1 MSDLQQEIQTMTSQE
16 RLDAYNLIV
25 GGCHHIWSKNK
36 LQEDK
41 AQEVLNTLI
50 PLTKKDPFF
59 LAHLT
64 SWAMKN
70 SKAKDLRVFLAYVAS
85 LSDADGSPF
94 SPGSDYRKPALRY
107 IGWASLLMLEPKLV
121 ERIFQVSNRK
131 YSVDDYL
138 DMATHR
144 PGGLVNAGRKYLK
157 YREANLPM
165 LEGVVKARLGNV
177 IKQMYRRLR
186 VSPSEEAARVLRWAQ
201 KDGSVVIDQADSVFE
216 DLDDLEIAEMVRKE
230 KMGRIQILSELSKI
244 NRKISPVI
252 AVSML
257 ENSTPDQ
264 VVIMRATLEDAGI
277 LKDPEAMKLF
287 KSKIAQAKSTLDR
300 VDNIAKTASEEVKN
314 ILKDAK
320 STKRKEEMTGV
331 GKVFLHLDISSSMDN
346 SIELAKK
353 YGAIIAEMVPNPKEN
368 FNWASFN
375 GDAHTLPVPQEFT
388 KDAFSAALYGVRCY
402 GMTDAFV
409 NYVKA
414 RELGSDV
421 DVFISDG
428 GHNAGDLGMRI
439 ERFHSENP
447 TVSKPKAMV
456 WIPSGEGRRYN
467 ADMILDGYEAAGIPA
482 TRLMPNTITES
493 ALVAQAVKLAMSGPV
508 AIIDEIMDT
517 ELLTLPEYFYSID
530 KKEK

>member
-1 MSDLQQEIQTMTSQE
+1 MSNTQQEVNTMTPQE

-41 AQEVLNTLI
+41 AQEVLNQLI
-50 PLTKKDPFF
+50 PLTQKDPFF

-94 SPGSDYRKPALRY
+94 SPGSEYKKPALRY

-131 YSVDDYL
+131 YEVADYFNL
-138 DMATHR
+138 ATHR
-144 PGGLVNAGRKYLK
+144 PGGLVNAGRKYLR
-157 YREANLPM
+157 YREENLPM
-165 LEGVVKARLGNV
+165 LEGIVKAKLGNV
-177 IKQMYRRLR
+177 VKQMYRRLR
-186 VSPSEEAARVLRWAQ
+186 ISPSKEAATVLRWAQ
-201 KDGSVVIDQADSVFE
+201 KDGSVEITDAESIFE
-216 DLDDLEIAEMVRKE
+216 DLDDLEIAELVRKE
-230 KMGRIQILSELSKI
+230 KLGRIAILSELSKV

-252 AVSML
+252 AVAML

-264 VVIMRATLEDAGI
+264 VVIMRATLEDSGI

-287 KSKIAQAKSTLDR
+287 KSKIADAKTTLDR
-300 VDNIAKTASEEVKN
+300 VDNIAKTASEEIKT
-314 ILKDAK
+314 ILKKAK
-320 STKRKEEMTGV
+320 STERKSELDGI

-353 YGAIIAEMVPNPKEN
+353 YGAIIAEMVPNPEKN
-368 FNWASFN
+368 FQWAAFN
-375 GDAHTLPVPQEFT
+375 SDAQDLKMPDKFT
-388 KDAFSAALYGVRCY
+388 EDAFSSALYGVRCW
-402 GMTDAFV
+402 GMTDSLA
-409 NYVKA
+409 NYAKA
-414 RELGSDV
+414 RAFGADV

-428 GHNAGDLGMRI
+428 GHNGGDIKSRI
-439 ERFHSENP
+439 NKFHRDNP
-447 TVSKPKAMV
+447 NIKKPKAMV
-456 WIPSGEGRRYN
+456 WVPSGEGRWGN
-467 ADMILDGYEAAGIPA
+467 GDMIFDGYTNAEIPS
-482 TRLMPNTITES
+482 TRLMPNAITES
-493 ALVAQAVKLAMSGPV
+493 ALVAQAVKVAMSGPV
-508 AIIDEIMDT
+508 AIIDDIMST